1 MDNVPSVAFVV
12 LVGSDADR
20 LIGCLETIA
29 RQEYPE
35 KQVETIVVDLG
46 GGVDVAEVA
55 LRFGVPV
62 IHGEQE
68 DVASRINIGIS
79 STRADIVFAIG
90 SDGGLSRTDWIRM
103 MVRPFTERPEVGGV
117 FTQIVEMPTDSAFA
131 RYLCR
136 LSGSPFVWFVHGDTA
151 NPRYCRGMYGI
162 AGSGEGYTIHLFPH
176 RRPPLIKADCGVGV
190 RRSALQGLSAGN
202 EADLPLIRLI
212 EGGQPV
218 ALVPDAGVHHQNAD
232 SLWLYL
238 AAQYALLRE
247 GSSGRSVCA
256 EQHPAHRS
264 YWRRVRKHLFVIYGL
279 TVIMPLLDGI
289 WLSLLEKDT
298 CMLWHGPST
307 IAMSWL
313 VVVDRA
319 RMLVSGSVDR

>member
-1 MDNVPSVAFVV
+1 MDNLPSVAFVV
-12 LVGSDADR
+12 LLGSDADR
-20 LIGCLETIA
+20 LTGCLETIA

-35 KQVETIVVDLG
+35 KLVETIVVGLG
-46 GGVDVAEVA
+46 GGGEVAEIA

-62 IHGEQE
+62 VCGDQE
-68 DVASRINIGIS
+68 DVASWINLGIS
-79 STRADIVFAIG
+79 RTRADIVFAVG

-103 MVRPFTERPEVGGV
+103 MVRPFIERSEVAGT
-117 FTQIVEMPTDSAFA
+117 FTQIVEIPTDSTFA

-151 NPRYCRGMYGI
+151 NPRYCRSMYGM

-190 RRSALQGLSAGN
+190 RRSALQGLSAGD
-202 EADLPLIRLI
+202 EAALPLIRLI

-238 AAQYALLRE
+238 TAQYSLP
-247 GSSGRSVCA
+247 V
-256 EQHPAHRS
+256 S
-264 YWRRVRKHLFVIYGL
+264 YTHLTLPTKRIV
-279 TVIMPLLDGI
+279 
-289 WLSLLEKDT
+289 
-298 CMLWHGPST
+298 
-307 IAMSWL
+307 
-313 VVVDRA
+313 
-319 RMLVSGSVDR
+319 